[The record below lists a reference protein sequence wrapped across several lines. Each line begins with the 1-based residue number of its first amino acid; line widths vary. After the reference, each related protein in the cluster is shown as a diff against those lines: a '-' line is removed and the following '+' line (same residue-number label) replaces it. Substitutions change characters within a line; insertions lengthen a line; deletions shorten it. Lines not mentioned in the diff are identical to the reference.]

1 MLLKQNKL
9 CITLHRQWDPL
20 VAQTLKRLPTMWETR
35 VRSLGGEDPLEKE
48 IQPTPVLL
56 PRKFHGWRS
65 LVGYSLW
72 GCKELDTAEQLHFL
86 STDSI

>member
-1 MLLKQNKL
+1 
-9 CITLHRQWDPL
+9 
-20 VAQTLKRLPTMWETR
+20 MWEPQETQ
-35 VRSLGGEDPLEKE
+35 VQSLCWEDSLEKE